1 MIKRTI
7 YSQVINSIDNRP
19 ITLITGARQ
28 VGKTTIC
35 KMLCKDRNYNYVSLD
50 NILERKLAKEDP
62 KLFLETHPFP
72 LIIDEIQYA
81 PVLFDVIEEIVNDKK
96 FKDFSNYGMY
106 VLTGSQA
113 YNLMEGVS
121 QSLSG
126 RVGIINVSP
135 LSYSEIRNIEEKP
148 FTVDL
153 SNNTKRIKKNFI
165 NVNDLYKNVVKG
177 FYPEL
182 FDNPKLDFNDFYS
195 DYIRTYIERDV
206 SQIINIVDKV
216 KFESFL
222 ELLASLT
229 GDELVYE
236 NIAKHIGVSAITI
249 KNWVNVLVTGEIIT
263 LLEPYNELSITKR
276 IVKRPKILFNDTGL
290 ACYLARLN
298 DPKVLAKSRFAG
310 QFVETYIINEIIKS
324 YKNNR
329 KNANFYY
336 YRDSNQNEI
345 DLIIL
350 CDGKIQLIE
359 CKSGTSYDKAAI
371 SGFKQ
376 VSNSRYSIGPNALIC
391 NTDVIYKIDDNCYA
405 LPISSI

>member
-1 MIKRTI
+1 M
-7 YSQVINSIDNRP
+7 
-19 ITLITGARQ
+19 
-28 VGKTTIC
+28 
-35 KMLCKDRNYNYVSLD
+35 
-50 NILERKLAKEDP
+50 
-62 KLFLETHPFP
+62 
-72 LIIDEIQYA
+72 
-81 PVLFDVIEEIVNDKK
+81 
-96 FKDFSNYGMY
+96 
-106 VLTGSQA
+106 
-113 YNLMEGVS
+113 
-121 QSLSG
+121 
-126 RVGIINVSP
+126 
-135 LSYSEIRNIEEKP
+135 
-148 FTVDL
+148 
-153 SNNTKRIKKNFI
+153 
-165 NVNDLYKNVVKG
+165 
-177 FYPEL
+177 
-182 FDNPKLDFNDFYS
+182 
-195 DYIRTYIERDV
+195 
-206 SQIINIVDKV
+206 
-216 KFESFL
+216 
-222 ELLASLT
+222 
-229 GDELVYE
+229 
-236 NIAKHIGVSAITI
+236 
-249 KNWVNVLVTGEIIT
+249 
-263 LLEPYNELSITKR
+263 LEPYNELSITKR